1 MRRIKFDLET
11 INQIR
16 EFMSSGKTLTEG
28 CNRFNLKMDTFV
40 RVLKENGIPW
50 VRQSGKLQVFQ
61 VPEYKVLMICNLFE
75 NTDTLLQ
82 DICRQVKLSDFEVK
96 MVLRKYYTEEQV
108 KERKSRM
115 YRKSKVGEKNPMKLR
130 TGSNHPNYLGT
141 PDVSDGN
148 GYLMRVKPEWYKG
161 RVGSHHVFT
170 HTLVMCEALGLD
182 HLPEGFVVH
191 HIDGNRRNNNLNNLS
206 LMISGAHSR
215 IHQIQKKLAK
225 FSKVQR
231 LSDNG
236 VGRNPETPDN
246 DCHVSEVVEDIV
258 HKK

>member
-11 INQIR
+11 ISQIR
-16 EFMSSGKTLTEG
+16 KFMESGKTLKEG
-28 CNRFNLKMDTFV
+28 CNRFNLKTDTFV

-50 VRQSGKLQVFQ
+50 VRQTGELKVFQ
-61 VPEYKVLMICNLFE
+61 VPEEKVLMIRNLFE
-75 NTDTLLQ
+75 NTDTLIQ
-82 DICRQVKLSDFEVK
+82 DICRQTRLSNFEVK
-96 MVLRKYYTEEQV
+96 MVLRKYYTEE
-108 KERKSRM
+108 KLNERKSRM
-115 YRKSKVGEKNPMKLR
+115 YRKSKVGEKNPMKSQ

-148 GYLMRVKPEWYKG
+148 GYLMRVKPAWYKG
-161 RVGSHHVFT
+161 RSGSTHVFT
-170 HTLVMCEALGLD
+170 HTLVVCEALGLD
-182 HLPEGFVVH
+182 HMPEGFVVH
-191 HIDGNRRNNNLNNLS
+191 HIDGNRLNNNLNNLA

-215 IHQIQKKLAK
+215 IHHIQRKLSK

-236 VGRNPETPDN
+236 VGKNPETPDN
-246 DCHVSEVVEDIV
+246 DCHKSEVVEDIV